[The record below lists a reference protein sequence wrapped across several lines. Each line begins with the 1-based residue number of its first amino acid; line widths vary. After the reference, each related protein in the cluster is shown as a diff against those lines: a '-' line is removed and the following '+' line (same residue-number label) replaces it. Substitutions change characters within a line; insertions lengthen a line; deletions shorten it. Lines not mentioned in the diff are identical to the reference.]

1 MDVRDISV
9 FCASVLTRVREKLP
23 LCSAEITSAV
33 AAWGHNNI
41 ARGRAGISRRTSL
54 CGCSGASDRVEHCA
68 CIVLEHGLER
78 TEVGC
83 PELVEQ
89 TLQHNAEIVRAMC
102 RVSKPNGTDV
112 AESPRSRRVSPP
124 ASWGTL
130 RTGWSR
136 FHAQFGRFL
145 RDFYGFTD

>member
-54 CGCSGASDRVEHCA
+54 CGCSGASDRVEQCA
-68 CIVLEHGLER
+68 CIVQEHSLER
-78 TEVGC
+78 TEVGY
-83 PELVEQ
+83 PEFVEQ
-89 TLQHNAEIVRAMC
+89 ALQHNAELRRC
-102 RVSKPNGTDV
+102 QVSTC
-112 AESPRSRRVSPP
+112 PR
-124 ASWGTL
+124 
-130 RTGWSR
+130 
-136 FHAQFGRFL
+136 
-145 RDFYGFTD
+145 